1 MGQIWLLE
9 EQVFS
14 LYSSSIPH
22 PIPSP
27 PPTEKRGKM
36 KMVSVYIHLNMVM
49 AADDYSMWVSI
60 HTSYGCAIT
69 GLRLHCY
76 ISLQQCRSSF
86 KCRFGHNL
94 WKIAHPMLS
103 SDQSNLDLNN
113 FSHYFVINKAS
124 IFIQN
129 DVVVSSKYHLKAN
142 DSRLN
147 VYTFDLNHFR
157 FLR

>member
-1 MGQIWLLE
+1 
-9 EQVFS
+9 
-14 LYSSSIPH
+14 
-22 PIPSP
+22 
-27 PPTEKRGKM
+27 
-36 KMVSVYIHLNMVM
+36 
-49 AADDYSMWVSI
+49 
-60 HTSYGCAIT
+60 
-69 GLRLHCY
+69 
-76 ISLQQCRSSF
+76 
-86 KCRFGHNL
+86 
-94 WKIAHPMLS
+94 MLS